1 LSSGQVITC
10 ESACTVTV
18 QHEFTS
24 PLQSLTVEE
33 GGAIAGAVLA
43 VWAVGWG
50 VRVLVQMVRF
60 TDGNSSTKE
69 E

>member
-1 LSSGQVITC
+1 
-10 ESACTVTV
+10 
-18 QHEFTS
+18 
-24 PLQSLTVEE
+24 LTVEE